1 MPMPTDSSCQVLTA
15 GFSFHRKPYT
25 MVQPEGVKNYLLRL
39 QTDGRCRARIDGD
52 MSLVDAGDLLLFDPD
67 EPYELRIDNETNPM
81 GERLVESGDYHI
93 FFNGSWVDEWWKRHK
108 RPTRIKVELT
118 ESLLV
123 LFRQLVLEQ
132 RRISNPYPEI
142 SSYYMRI
149 LCLEVDRLLAEHP
162 TITNTNY
169 VAYEIKNYIEENASS
184 LFKLD
189 DVATHLGISV
199 SRGVHLF
206 KEAFGKSIMQYTLDV
221 RLNMARERII
231 FSPMTLEQV
240 SESSGFNNYTY
251 FHRVF
256 RSRFGMSPKEFRV
269 IHREQM

>member
-1 MPMPTDSSCQVLTA
+1 MPTDHSCQVLTA
-15 GFSFHRKPYT
+15 GFSFHRKPYA

-67 EPYELRIDNETNPM
+67 EPYELRIDNEINPM

-149 LCLEVDRLLAEHP
+149 LCLEVDRLLSEHP

-189 DVATHLGISV
+189 DVATHIGISV
-199 SRGVHLF
+199 SRGF
-206 KEAFGKSIMQYTLDV
+206 ISSKK
-221 RLNMARERII
+221 RLA
-231 FSPMTLEQV
+231 
-240 SESSGFNNYTY
+240 
-251 FHRVF
+251 
-256 RSRFGMSPKEFRV
+256 KA
-269 IHREQM
+269 

>member
-1 MPMPTDSSCQVLTA
+1 MDV
-15 GFSFHRKPYT
+15 
-25 MVQPEGVKNYLLRL
+25 
-39 QTDGRCRARIDGD
+39 
-52 MSLVDAGDLLLFDPD
+52 GDLLLFDPD
-67 EPYELRIDNETNPM
+67 EPYELRIDNEINPM

-108 RPTRIKVELT
+108 RPTRMVKVELT

-184 LFKLD
+184 CSSSMMWQHILVSVF
-189 DVATHLGISV
+189 HGGFIS
-199 SRGVHLF
+199 S
-206 KEAFGKSIMQYTLDV
+206 KK
-221 RLNMARERII
+221 RLAKASCNTR
-231 FSPMTLEQV
+231 L
-240 SESSGFNNYTY
+240 TY
-251 FHRVF
+251 
-256 RSRFGMSPKEFRV
+256 G
-269 IHREQM
+269 

>member
-1 MPMPTDSSCQVLTA
+1 M
-15 GFSFHRKPYT
+15 
-25 MVQPEGVKNYLLRL
+25 
-39 QTDGRCRARIDGD
+39 
-52 MSLVDAGDLLLFDPD
+52 
-67 EPYELRIDNETNPM
+67 
-81 GERLVESGDYHI
+81 ESGDYHI

-189 DVATHLGISV
+189 DVATHIGISV
-199 SRGVHLF
+199 SRGF
-206 KEAFGKSIMQYTLDV
+206 ISSKSVWQKHH
-221 RLNMARERII
+221 A
-231 FSPMTLEQV
+231 
-240 SESSGFNNYTY
+240 
-251 FHRVF
+251 
-256 RSRFGMSPKEFRV
+256 
-269 IHREQM
+269 IHA

>member
-1 MPMPTDSSCQVLTA
+1 MPTDFSCQVLTA
-15 GFSFHRKPYT
+15 GFSFHRKPYS
-25 MVQPEGVKNYLLRL
+25 MVQLDGVKNYLMRL
-39 QTDGRCRARIDGD
+39 QTDGRCRARIDGS
-52 MSLVDAGDLLLFDPD
+52 MSKVDAGDLLLFDPD
-67 EPYELRIDNETNPM
+67 EPYELRIDNEYNPM

-93 FFNGSWVDEWWKRHK
+93 FFNGSWVDEWWKHHK
-108 RPTRIKVELT
+108 RPTRIKVELS
-118 ESLLV
+118 ESLLT
-123 LFRQLVLEQ
+123 LFRQLILEQ
-132 RRISNPYPEI
+132 RRLSNPYPEI

-149 LCLEVDRLLAEHP
+149 LCLEVDRLLSEHP
-162 TITNTNY
+162 THTKTNY

-184 LFKLD
+184 LFKLE

-206 KEAFGKSIMQYTLDV
+206 KETFGKSIMQYTLDV

-256 RSRFGMSPKEFRV
+256 RSRFGMSPKEFRL

>member
-1 MPMPTDSSCQVLTA
+1 MPTDLSCQVLTA
-15 GFSFHRKPYT
+15 GFSFHRKPYS
-25 MVQPEGVKNYLLRL
+25 MVQLDGVKNYLMRL
-39 QTDGRCRARIDGD
+39 QTDGRCRARIDGS
-52 MSLVDAGDLLLFDPD
+52 MSMVDAGDLLLFDPD
-67 EPYELRIDNETNPM
+67 EPYELRIDNEYNPM

-108 RPTRIKVELT
+108 RPTRIKVELS
-118 ESLLV
+118 ESLLT
-123 LFRQLVLEQ
+123 LFRQLILEQ
-132 RRISNPYPEI
+132 RRLSNPYPEI

-149 LCLEVDRLLAEHP
+149 LCLEVDRLLSEHP
-162 TITNTNY
+162 TNTKTNH

-184 LFKLD
+184 LFKLN

-199 SRGVHLF
+199 SRGVHIF
-206 KEAFGKSIMQYTLDV
+206 KETFGKSIMQYTLDV

-240 SESSGFNNYTY
+240 AESSGFNNYTY

-256 RSRFGMSPKEFRV
+256 RSRFGMAPKEFRL